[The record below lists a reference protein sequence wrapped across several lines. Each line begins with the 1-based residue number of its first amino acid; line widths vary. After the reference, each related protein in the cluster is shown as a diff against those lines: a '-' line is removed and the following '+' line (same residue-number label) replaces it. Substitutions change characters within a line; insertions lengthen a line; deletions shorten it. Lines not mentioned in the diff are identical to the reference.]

1 MKTVLIAGGTGLV
14 GKTLSTLLNQKGYK
28 VYKLTRKAK
37 KRGHIYWNPILQTI
51 EGHNMDKINIIINL
65 VGENIGEKKWTD
77 DRKKALLDSRVD
89 TTKYLFKLRNN
100 FPNLEYYV
108 GASGINCY
116 DSNNNGIPN
125 VETDDYGTDFLAQ
138 LVKSWEK
145 ESNSFNQYY
154 PTAVLRIASVM
165 DYRGGVLSK
174 MKTPV
179 WFGIGSPLGSG
190 NQLMP
195 WIHIHDLCEMITHCI
210 EHKLIGT
217 YNAVAACDANQ
228 EVMKT
233 LAKNMNRPFFM
244 PKVPAKI
251 FQWLYGEMSILI
263 LGSTNASNDKI
274 RSTGFTFQYPT
285 INEAIKDL
293 LSN

>member
-1 MKTVLIAGGTGLV
+1 MDGG
-14 GKTLSTLLNQKGYK
+14 
-28 VYKLTRKAK
+28 
-37 KRGHIYWNPILQTI
+37 
-51 EGHNMDKINIIINL
+51 
-65 VGENIGEKKWTD
+65 
-77 DRKKALLDSRVD
+77 
-89 TTKYLFKLRNN
+89 
-100 FPNLEYYV
+100 
-108 GASGINCY
+108 
-116 DSNNNGIPN
+116 
-125 VETDDYGTDFLAQ
+125 
-138 LVKSWEK
+138 
-145 ESNSFNQYY
+145 
-154 PTAVLRIASVM
+154 
-165 DYRGGVLSK
+165 GGVLSK

-195 WIHIHDLCEMITHCI
+195 WIHIHDLCEMIIHCI

-251 FQWLYGEMSILI
+251 FQWLYGEMSVLI